1 MIIKILFTSLIGL
14 SRSYIAIFSIFSLL
28 YSSSDRL
35 QIDTNKIPSQDITN
49 SAKIEITVPHDMNIS
64 PIPDEDIF
72 DAQLAEAKAIFAE
85 AIISDLTGDTLEGA
99 YQFEILFES
108 LSHIEELS
116 SDDEFQTL
124 EFNRLLTAAIDYY
137 ER

>member
-14 SRSYIAIFSIFSLL
+14 FGSYITIFSAFSLL
-28 YSSSDRL
+28 YSSDSL
-35 QIDTNKIPSQDITN
+35 QVDTSTILSPDIAN
-49 SAKIEITVPHDMNIS
+49 SVKIEISVPHDMNIS

-108 LSHIEELS
+108 LSDIEELS
-116 SDDEFQTL
+116 SDD
-124 EFNRLLTAAIDYY
+124 
-137 ER
+137 